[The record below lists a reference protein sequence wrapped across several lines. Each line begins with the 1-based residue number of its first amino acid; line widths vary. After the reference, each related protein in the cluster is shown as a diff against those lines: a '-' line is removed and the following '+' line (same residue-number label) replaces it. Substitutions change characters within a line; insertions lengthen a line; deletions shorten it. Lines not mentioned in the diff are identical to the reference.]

1 MSEESIKNPR
11 GSDNIL
17 TPSLIIVN
25 CLLPDGKFGR
35 NCLRMIRMSSI
46 SLHHTRYMVSRFK
59 SRFLTR

>member
-17 TPSLIIVN
+17 TPSFIDN

-35 NCLRMIRMSSI
+35 NCLRMSSI
-46 SLHHTRYMVSRFK
+46 SLH
-59 SRFLTR
+59 